1 MKKEKGNINNYWIS
15 AAAAML
21 ASCTRIVGVILVFP
35 LVLQMYLDLYEGR
48 ITFGKLGSFIVHMF
62 KNPVKILQVFLCP
75 AGIFVNM
82 MHLYYVTGD
91 AWAFRNVQAAWRE
104 ERERG
109 ISRMKGLL
117 KFITCGSVDDGKS
130 TLIGHILYDAKLL
143 YADQEKALELDSK
156 VGSRGGAIDY
166 SLLLDGLMAEREQG
180 ITIDVAYRYFTTDNR
195 SFIVADTPGHEEYT
209 RNMAYAALDSDTAII
224 MIAVIGGTIYLVKD
238 VVQLMM
244 NYPTSRDIYKF
255 VGVAFNL
262 VICIEFVKMLC
273 KHTPDTLVEVMMFAI
288 ARQMIV
294 EHTSPQQ
301 NLIVV
306 LAIAILFTIKKFF
319 FGKFDDIDKTVF
331 LPTQRISSIN
341 ELVHVEI
348 PKETQHQ
355 TLGELLEKRIGT
367 ESGNFQVGQ
376 CYFFE
381 GGALRVAKV
390 KNGKI
395 TQIEVIRSKNAP
407 VVLKR

>member
-1 MKKEKGNINNYWIS
+1 MRQYLKNEVFKVSKWIE
-15 AAAAML
+15 L
-21 ASCTRIVGVILVFP
+21 
-35 LVLQMYLDLYEGR
+35 
-48 ITFGKLGSFIVHMF
+48 FI
-62 KNPVKILQVFLCP
+62 
-75 AGIFVNM
+75 
-82 MHLYYVTGD
+82 
-91 AWAFRNVQAAWRE
+91 
-104 ERERG
+104 
-109 ISRMKGLL
+109 S
-117 KFITCGSVDDGKS
+117 
-130 TLIGHILYDAKLL
+130 
-143 YADQEKALELDSK
+143 
-156 VGSRGGAIDY
+156 
-166 SLLLDGLMAEREQG
+166 
-180 ITIDVAYRYFTTDNR
+180 
-195 SFIVADTPGHEEYT
+195 
-209 RNMAYAALDSDTAII
+209 AII

-255 VGVAFNL
+255 VV
-262 VICIEFVKMLC
+262 VKMLC

-306 LAIAILFTIKKFF
+306 LAIAILFAIKKFF

-376 CYFFE
+376 CYFFK

>member
-1 MKKEKGNINNYWIS
+1 MRQYLKNEVFKVSKWVELFIS
-15 AAAAML
+15 
-21 ASCTRIVGVILVFP
+21 
-35 LVLQMYLDLYEGR
+35 
-48 ITFGKLGSFIVHMF
+48 
-62 KNPVKILQVFLCP
+62 
-75 AGIFVNM
+75 
-82 MHLYYVTGD
+82 
-91 AWAFRNVQAAWRE
+91 
-104 ERERG
+104 
-109 ISRMKGLL
+109 
-117 KFITCGSVDDGKS
+117 
-130 TLIGHILYDAKLL
+130 
-143 YADQEKALELDSK
+143 
-156 VGSRGGAIDY
+156 
-166 SLLLDGLMAEREQG
+166 
-180 ITIDVAYRYFTTDNR
+180 
-195 SFIVADTPGHEEYT
+195 
-209 RNMAYAALDSDTAII
+209 AII

-262 VICIEFVKMLC
+262 VKMLC

>member
-1 MKKEKGNINNYWIS
+1 MGRGLIADPHWVKK
-15 AAAAML
+15 
-21 ASCTRIVGVILVFP
+21 
-35 LVLQMYLDLYEGR
+35 
-48 ITFGKLGSFIVHMF
+48 
-62 KNPVKILQVFLCP
+62 
-75 AGIFVNM
+75 
-82 MHLYYVTGD
+82 
-91 AWAFRNVQAAWRE
+91 
-104 ERERG
+104 
-109 ISRMKGLL
+109 
-117 KFITCGSVDDGKS
+117 
-130 TLIGHILYDAKLL
+130 
-143 YADQEKALELDSK
+143 
-156 VGSRGGAIDY
+156 
-166 SLLLDGLMAEREQG
+166 
-180 ITIDVAYRYFTTDNR
+180 VAT
-195 SFIVADTPGHEEYT
+195 GHEDDI
-209 RNMAYAALDSDTAII
+209 RKCISCN
-224 MIAVIGGTIYLVKD
+224 IGCAGNRIGVNRPIRCTV
-238 VVQLMM
+238 
-244 NYPTSRDIYKF
+244 NPTVNSGFDYKKKKVNKPCNV

-306 LAIAILFTIKKFF
+306 LAIAILFAIKKFF

-355 TLGELLEKRIGT
+355 TLGELLEKQIGT

-376 CYFFE
+376 CYFFK

>member
-1 MKKEKGNINNYWIS
+1 MRQYLKNEVFKVSKWVELFIS
-15 AAAAML
+15 
-21 ASCTRIVGVILVFP
+21 
-35 LVLQMYLDLYEGR
+35 
-48 ITFGKLGSFIVHMF
+48 
-62 KNPVKILQVFLCP
+62 
-75 AGIFVNM
+75 
-82 MHLYYVTGD
+82 
-91 AWAFRNVQAAWRE
+91 
-104 ERERG
+104 
-109 ISRMKGLL
+109 
-117 KFITCGSVDDGKS
+117 
-130 TLIGHILYDAKLL
+130 
-143 YADQEKALELDSK
+143 
-156 VGSRGGAIDY
+156 
-166 SLLLDGLMAEREQG
+166 
-180 ITIDVAYRYFTTDNR
+180 
-195 SFIVADTPGHEEYT
+195 
-209 RNMAYAALDSDTAII
+209 AII

-273 KHTPDTLVEVMMFAI
+273 KHTPD
-288 ARQMIV
+288 
-294 EHTSPQQ
+294 
-301 NLIVV
+301 
-306 LAIAILFTIKKFF
+306 
-319 FGKFDDIDKTVF
+319 
-331 LPTQRISSIN
+331 N

>member
-1 MKKEKGNINNYWIS
+1 MRQYLKNEVFKVSKWVELFIS
-15 AAAAML
+15 
-21 ASCTRIVGVILVFP
+21 
-35 LVLQMYLDLYEGR
+35 
-48 ITFGKLGSFIVHMF
+48 
-62 KNPVKILQVFLCP
+62 
-75 AGIFVNM
+75 
-82 MHLYYVTGD
+82 
-91 AWAFRNVQAAWRE
+91 
-104 ERERG
+104 
-109 ISRMKGLL
+109 
-117 KFITCGSVDDGKS
+117 
-130 TLIGHILYDAKLL
+130 
-143 YADQEKALELDSK
+143 
-156 VGSRGGAIDY
+156 
-166 SLLLDGLMAEREQG
+166 
-180 ITIDVAYRYFTTDNR
+180 
-195 SFIVADTPGHEEYT
+195 
-209 RNMAYAALDSDTAII
+209 AII
-224 MIAVIGGTIYLVKD
+224 MIAVNRRNNLSGKRCGTINE
-238 VVQLMM
+238 

-306 LAIAILFTIKKFF
+306 LAIAILFAIKKFF

-376 CYFFE
+376 CYFFK

>member
-1 MKKEKGNINNYWIS
+1 MRQYLKNEVFKVSKWIE
-15 AAAAML
+15 L
-21 ASCTRIVGVILVFP
+21 
-35 LVLQMYLDLYEGR
+35 
-48 ITFGKLGSFIVHMF
+48 FI
-62 KNPVKILQVFLCP
+62 
-75 AGIFVNM
+75 
-82 MHLYYVTGD
+82 
-91 AWAFRNVQAAWRE
+91 
-104 ERERG
+104 
-109 ISRMKGLL
+109 S
-117 KFITCGSVDDGKS
+117 
-130 TLIGHILYDAKLL
+130 
-143 YADQEKALELDSK
+143 
-156 VGSRGGAIDY
+156 
-166 SLLLDGLMAEREQG
+166 
-180 ITIDVAYRYFTTDNR
+180 
-195 SFIVADTPGHEEYT
+195 
-209 RNMAYAALDSDTAII
+209 AII

-244 NYPTSRDIYKF
+244 NYPTS
-255 VGVAFNL
+255 
-262 VICIEFVKMLC
+262 
-273 KHTPDTLVEVMMFAI
+273 PDTLVEVMMFAI

-306 LAIAILFTIKKFF
+306 LAIAILFAIKKFF

-331 LPTQRISSIN
+331 LPTQRISSVN

>member
-1 MKKEKGNINNYWIS
+1 MRQYLKNEVFKVSKWVELFIS
-15 AAAAML
+15 
-21 ASCTRIVGVILVFP
+21 
-35 LVLQMYLDLYEGR
+35 
-48 ITFGKLGSFIVHMF
+48 
-62 KNPVKILQVFLCP
+62 
-75 AGIFVNM
+75 
-82 MHLYYVTGD
+82 
-91 AWAFRNVQAAWRE
+91 
-104 ERERG
+104 
-109 ISRMKGLL
+109 
-117 KFITCGSVDDGKS
+117 
-130 TLIGHILYDAKLL
+130 
-143 YADQEKALELDSK
+143 
-156 VGSRGGAIDY
+156 
-166 SLLLDGLMAEREQG
+166 
-180 ITIDVAYRYFTTDNR
+180 
-195 SFIVADTPGHEEYT
+195 
-209 RNMAYAALDSDTAII
+209 AII

-244 NYPTSRDIYKF
+244 NYPSSRDIYKF

-331 LPTQRISSIN
+331 LPTQK
-341 ELVHVEI
+341 I

-355 TLGELLEKRIGT
+355 TLGELLEQRIGT

>member
-1 MKKEKGNINNYWIS
+1 MS
-15 AAAAML
+15 
-21 ASCTRIVGVILVFP
+21 
-35 LVLQMYLDLYEGR
+35 
-48 ITFGKLGSFIVHMF
+48 
-62 KNPVKILQVFLCP
+62 
-75 AGIFVNM
+75 
-82 MHLYYVTGD
+82 
-91 AWAFRNVQAAWRE
+91 
-104 ERERG
+104 
-109 ISRMKGLL
+109 
-117 KFITCGSVDDGKS
+117 
-130 TLIGHILYDAKLL
+130 
-143 YADQEKALELDSK
+143 
-156 VGSRGGAIDY
+156 
-166 SLLLDGLMAEREQG
+166 
-180 ITIDVAYRYFTTDNR
+180 
-195 SFIVADTPGHEEYT
+195 
-209 RNMAYAALDSDTAII
+209 
-224 MIAVIGGTIYLVKD
+224 AVIRGTIYLVKD

-294 EHTSPQQ
+294 NMSPQQ

-306 LAIAILFTIKKFF
+306 LAIAILFAIKKFF

-355 TLGELLEKRIGT
+355 TLGELLEKQIGT

-376 CYFFE
+376 CYFFK

-395 TQIEVIRSKNAP
+395 TQIEVIQVKNAP
-407 VVLKR
+407 VVLGEVNKGLESGSLNDILQIMIYFKKGY